1 MKLFTKQTAVL
12 LTLAILC
19 LTGCTPTPKG
29 YVKRAT
35 AIMDKR
41 GLYATGDGWYNMK
54 YGFTHANP
62 QTMEEAHALVS
73 EGLEVAGGKHSGLI
87 EATTAT
93 QNDTASWVMP
103 TLTVADDIAQITLPH
118 FMGNKKE
125 GIRYA
130 ETILNGLPETLKG
143 AVIDLRG
150 NTGGN
155 MYPMIA
161 AIHPLLPDDNILG
174 FRSRKSSSYVN
185 TDYVCRVVGVTKQPH
200 LDCPTAILIDSLT
213 ASSGE
218 ATLICFRGLEQVRT
232 FGHPTAGYASGN
244 IPYTMPDGS
253 ILILTTSKDV
263 ARTGE
268 EFCDDPIAPD
278 SLTETPLAD
287 ALQWLK
293 ATIQDKT
300 MVE

>member
-1 MKLFTKQTAVL
+1 MKQFTKQTAVL
-12 LTLAILC
+12 LTLVILC

-54 YGFTHANP
+54 YGLIHANP

-73 EGLEVAGGKHSGLI
+73 E
-87 EATTAT
+87 
-93 QNDTASWVMP
+93 
-103 TLTVADDIAQITLPH
+103 
-118 FMGNKKE
+118 
-125 GIRYA
+125 
-130 ETILNGLPETLKG
+130 
-143 AVIDLRG
+143 
-150 NTGGN
+150 
-155 MYPMIA
+155 
-161 AIHPLLPDDNILG
+161 
-174 FRSRKSSSYVN
+174 
-185 TDYVCRVVGVTKQPH
+185 
-200 LDCPTAILIDSLT
+200 
-213 ASSGE
+213 
-218 ATLICFRGLEQVRT
+218 
-232 FGHPTAGYASGN
+232 
-244 IPYTMPDGS
+244 GS

-293 ATIQDKT
+293 DKT
-300 MVE
+300 MAE

>member
-12 LTLAILC
+12 LALVILC

-54 YGFTHANP
+54 YGLIHANP

-73 EGLEVAGGKHSGLI
+73 E
-87 EATTAT
+87 
-93 QNDTASWVMP
+93 
-103 TLTVADDIAQITLPH
+103 
-118 FMGNKKE
+118 
-125 GIRYA
+125 
-130 ETILNGLPETLKG
+130 
-143 AVIDLRG
+143 
-150 NTGGN
+150 
-155 MYPMIA
+155 
-161 AIHPLLPDDNILG
+161 
-174 FRSRKSSSYVN
+174 
-185 TDYVCRVVGVTKQPH
+185 
-200 LDCPTAILIDSLT
+200 
-213 ASSGE
+213 
-218 ATLICFRGLEQVRT
+218 
-232 FGHPTAGYASGN
+232 
-244 IPYTMPDGS
+244 GS

-293 ATIQDKT
+293 DKT
-300 MVE
+300 MAE

>member
-12 LTLAILC
+12 LTLVILC
-19 LTGCTPTPKG
+19 LTGCMPTPKG

-54 YGFTHANP
+54 YGLIHANP

-87 EATTAT
+87 EATIAT

-125 GIRYA
+125 GVRYA
-130 ETILNGLPETLKG
+130 ETILNDLPETLKG
-143 AVIDLRG
+143 AVIDLR
-150 NTGGN
+150 
-155 MYPMIA
+155 
-161 AIHPLLPDDNILG
+161 
-174 FRSRKSSSYVN
+174 
-185 TDYVCRVVGVTKQPH
+185 
-200 LDCPTAILIDSLT
+200 
-213 ASSGE
+213 
-218 ATLICFRGLEQVRT
+218 
-232 FGHPTAGYASGN
+232 GN

-293 ATIQDKT
+293 DKT
-300 MVE
+300 MAE